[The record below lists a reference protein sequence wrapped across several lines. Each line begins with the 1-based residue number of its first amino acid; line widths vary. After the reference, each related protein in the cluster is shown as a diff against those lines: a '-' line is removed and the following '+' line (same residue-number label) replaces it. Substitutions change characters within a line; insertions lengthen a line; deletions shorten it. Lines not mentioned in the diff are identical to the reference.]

1 MQKTEYMQIVSARE
15 FRSNQGRFLTAA
27 RQGQSVMLTSRFGN
41 FKIVPVT
48 DDDEIVRRELQAA
61 ISEVKD
67 HLDGKISLPN
77 AKDIQF

>member
-1 MQKTEYMQIVSARE
+1 MQIVSARE